1 MTKLPR
7 PGRIAIW
14 LLACLVVQFVSL
26 NFALSGS
33 LPIAVFYLLGFCLP
47 AYLWFVL
54 KITPELSPI
63 FSIAAG
69 LFAAMLACAGLLA
82 LLSMVI
88 APLFAG
94 SFAP

>member
-1 MTKLPR
+1 MNLSR

-14 LLACLVVQFVSL
+14 LLASLVLQFVSL
-26 NFALSGS
+26 NFALTGS
-33 LPIAVFYLLGFCLP
+33 LPIALFYLLGFCLP

-69 LFAAMLACAGLLA
+69 LFAAMLSCVGLLA
-82 LLSMVI
+82 LFSMVI
-88 APLFAG
+88 APMMG
-94 SFAP
+94 VSFAP